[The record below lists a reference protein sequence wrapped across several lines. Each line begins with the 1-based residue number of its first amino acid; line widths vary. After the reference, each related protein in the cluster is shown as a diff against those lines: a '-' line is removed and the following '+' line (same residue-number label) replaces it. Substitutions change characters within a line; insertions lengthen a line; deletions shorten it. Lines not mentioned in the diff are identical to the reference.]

1 MINMNIVDLI
11 REVTLFSQLDEAEL
25 ERIARNA
32 RLTTFPKGSLIIE
45 EGGQDTRLFIIANG
59 QACVVKGLGTKAERR
74 LQELGKFTYF
84 GEMVLIDG
92 LPRSASV
99 IAIEDV
105 EAVCIDHLDLCE
117 EIRKCPDMAI
127 ELLKGMSG
135 RLRTMNRAM
144 VGAISTIAP
153 ICIKCHCVA
162 AKPGKWVSMEE
173 YIATNSG
180 MNIEQTICPE
190 CSIKNYPSFYVNS

>member
-1 MINMNIVDLI
+1 MNIVDLI
-11 REVTLFSQLDEAEL
+11 REVTLFSHLDEVDL
-25 ERIARNA
+25 ERIAQNA
-32 RLTTFPKGSLIIE
+32 KTTTFPKGSLIIE
-45 EGGQDTRLFIIANG
+45 EGGHDTRLFIIANG

-92 LPRSASV
+92 LSRSASV
-99 IAIEDV
+99 IALEDV

-117 EIRKCPDMAI
+117 EIRKCPDIAI

-135 RLRTMNRAM
+135 RLRAMNRTM
-144 VGAISTIAP
+144 VRAINSIAP

-162 AKPGKWVSMEE
+162 EKPGKWLSTYLHKYYDVL
-173 YIATNSG
+173 ILQN
-180 MNIEQTICPE
+180 
-190 CSIKNYPSFYVNS
+190 